1 MLSFILI
8 SLVLPCLV
16 LSCADRFS
24 FIFFTRS
31 HSGPLRPSL
40 CITYIIASSHA
51 WSYAFVTSKN
61 TMYAGF
67 PWLLISFMTS
77 FRIARWSV
85 VAFPFWP
92 PAWFSVMFILFLALL
107 FNILSNSFPKLLA
120 MVMPLSFEH
129 IPLFP
134 FPLYSLIIWSFW
146 HCSGISLLLAMV
158 CSISLYISTV
168 WDSAFVNVS
177 FGISSGPVA
186 LPFFRV
192 FMDFSIAFSSIRSI
206 SSFIS
211 SDSDSVLIVFFISFV
226 HSSNC
231 GLPSR
236 AW

>member
-1 MLSFILI
+1 MCLGFSLLSLCWFRQLRVRIVGLI
-8 SLVLPCLV
+8 VLLLVLCCLLFGFLFSVFPCLV

-51 WSYAFVTSKN
+51 LSYAFVTSRN

-67 PWLLISFMTS
+67 PWLRISFMTS

-92 PAWFSVMFILFLALL
+92 PAWLSVMLILFLALL

-120 MVMPLSFEH
+120 RVMPLSFEH
-129 IPLFP
+129 MPLFP
-134 FPLYSLIIWSFW
+134 FPLYSLIIWPFC

-168 WDSAFVNVS
+168 WGSA
-177 FGISSGPVA
+177 
-186 LPFFRV
+186 
-192 FMDFSIAFSSIRSI
+192 
-206 SSFIS
+206 
-211 SDSDSVLIVFFISFV
+211 
-226 HSSNC
+226 
-231 GLPSR
+231 
-236 AW
+236 